1 MGASAPRICWE
12 ARNLEAPILS
22 VLCIPLIQ
30 LQNCENERTSMWKNC
45 YKYGPSDCD
54 CKPENI
60 KGCDATGITVGGV
73 TCGRE
78 INCSLLKHRFQVDI
92 NGKFC
97 HLGTCSRECVCP
109 LGN

>member
-1 MGASAPRICWE
+1 MNRSIHLFIIGF
-12 ARNLEAPILS
+12 LS
-22 VLCIPLIQ
+22 LLVLFISGTFAACNANIA
-30 LQNCENERTSMWKNC
+30 
-45 YKYGPSDCD
+45 SDCD

-92 NGKFC
+92 NGNFC

-109 LGN
+109 LGNGDCTCSTGQ